1 MVKKIVESVEDPDI
15 EEFSDDEEP
24 SVDIEI
30 PEEAPP
36 PPQAPI
42 KKKKG
47 RTMTPAAL
55 DQLKRARETALQKKQ
70 TLMKNNE
77 DARVKNE
84 QHYTAEKAYHGL
96 NEKIDRLN
104 DRFGD
109 YLEEKKTRR
118 ANKLDLNKFTA
129 ELPAKVNKQLM
140 DDELKKR
147 ELDIFR
153 KRMFGF

>member
-84 QHYTAEKAYHGL
+84 QHYTEEKAYHGL

-109 YLEEKKTRR
+109 YLEEKKT
-118 ANKLDLNKFTA
+118 
-129 ELPAKVNKQLM
+129 
-140 DDELKKR
+140 
-147 ELDIFR
+147 
-153 KRMFGF
+153 